1 MKTID
6 TSVQM
11 RTQVQ
16 IWKSSQKQ
24 IALVPTMGNLHAGH
38 LSLVEQAKSL
48 ADYVIVSIFVNA
60 LQFNQKKDFENY
72 PRTLSQDLQKLEEL
86 QVDAAFTP
94 NQQDLYPNGLELAP
108 RIQIPKLA
116 DEFCGKYRPGHF
128 EGVCTVVAKL
138 FNATLPDI
146 AVFGKKDFQQL
157 LIIKRLT
164 EELNFDIEI
173 IPGEIV
179 REDDGLAM
187 SSRNSHL
194 SPEERTLAPT
204 IFATLSEVAN
214 SFRLECSQKIESEA
228 KFNLDKQGLRVEYLN
243 IRDADN
249 LQEISQNTK
258 NYVVLTA
265 AWLGD
270 TRLIDNIVFQ

>member
-108 RIQIPKLA
+108 QIQIPKLA

-173 IPGEIV
+173 IPGETV

-187 SSRNSHL
+187 SSRNSRL

-204 IFATLSEVAN
+204 IFAALSEVAN
-214 SFRLECSQKIESEA
+214 SFRPECIQKIESET